1 MDKLVYYQN
10 KIQKIKDIINQLE
23 SMDMV
28 YQYEEP
34 LTLVDGNLIIT
45 LLNKKYNNNF
55 RFSLFKR
62 QKLVLFFFL

>member
-1 MDKLVYYQN
+1 MDKLVYYQD
-10 KIQKIKDIINQLE
+10 KIQKIQDIINQLE

-45 LLNKKYNNNF
+45 LLNKKYDNNF

>member
-23 SMDMV
+23 SMDMI

>member
-10 KIQKIKDIINQLE
+10 KIQKIQDIINQLE

>member
-10 KIQKIKDIINQLE
+10 KIQKIQDIINQLE

-45 LLNKKYNNNF
+45 LLNKKYDNNF